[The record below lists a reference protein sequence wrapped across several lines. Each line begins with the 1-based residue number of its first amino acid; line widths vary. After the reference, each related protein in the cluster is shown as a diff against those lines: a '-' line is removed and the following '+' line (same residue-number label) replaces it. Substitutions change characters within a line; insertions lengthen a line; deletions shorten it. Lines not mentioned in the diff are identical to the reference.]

1 MTATHSAASS
11 AARPLRDNVIRTL
24 ALALPVMAARL
35 GLILLVTVDS
45 VMTGRYSAEALAH
58 YGISTAPHIFLLVVG
73 IGLLVGTIVLVGQAD
88 GAGRPEACGGIWRR
102 SLMIAGV
109 MGSVWAVMLLF
120 GEPILL
126 LLGQSDSMAAGG
138 GAALKGFAVGIP
150 ALLMYVST
158 SFFLE
163 GIGRARA
170 GMYIALSANVLN
182 AGLNWLL
189 IAGNLG
195 FPEMGAAGAALAT
208 SITRWAML
216 AALLV
221 YVLNMADRARYGV
234 GAADSLGSQTT
245 KRLLRLGAPFA
256 VATGLEAGA
265 FATIATFAGR
275 MGEVEMA
282 AYQACMNVVSFAF
295 MLAIGLSTATSVRV
309 ANAVG
314 RNDRAGLALSGWLG
328 LGLVLALMLVVGLLV
343 VSLREP
349 IAAIYTQE
357 ESVRSLAQLGLFWVA
372 AILMFD
378 GAQAVLMGAHR
389 GAADVLVPTG
399 MQGFSF
405 WVVAV
410 PLAYFLGLH
419 LNLGVPGLFAAIFAA
434 TTVAAVL
441 LSSRFAVLS
450 RRPVAALYGN

>member
-1 MTATHSAASS
+1 MTAPESAASA
-11 AARPLRDNVIRTL
+11 AARPLKDNVIRTI

-102 SLMIAGV
+102 SLLIAAV
-109 MGSVWAVMLLF
+109 LGSVWAVVLMF
-120 GEPILL
+120 GESILL
-126 LLGQSDSMAAGG
+126 LLGQSESMAAGG
-138 GAALKGFAVGIP
+138 GAALTSFAVGMP

-163 GIGRARA
+163 GVGRARA
-170 GMYIALSANVLN
+170 GMLIALGANFVN
-182 AGLNWLL
+182 GGLNWLL
-189 IAGNLG
+189 IGGNLG

-208 SITRWAML
+208 SITRWVML
-216 AALLV
+216 AALIG
-221 YVLNMADRARYGV
+221 YVLSMADRARYGV
-234 GAADSLGSQTT
+234 GVADNLGFQTT
-245 KRLLRLGAPFA
+245 MRLLRLGAPFS

-282 AYQACMNVVSFAF
+282 AFQACMNVVSFAF

-314 RNDRAGLALSGWLG
+314 RNDRAGLAMSGWLG
-328 LGLVLALMLVVGLLV
+328 LALVLAMMFLAGLVVI
-343 VSLREP
+343 SLREP
-349 IAAIYTQE
+349 IAAIYTEE
-357 ESVRSLAQLGLFWVA
+357 ESVRALAQLGLFWVA

-389 GAADVLVPTG
+389 GAADVMVPTG

-410 PLAYFLGLH
+410 PLAYLLGLH

-434 TTVAAVL
+434 TAVAAVL
-441 LSSRFAVLS
+441 LSGRFAVLS